1 MCALQATP
9 SARHS
14 PRFAGCS
21 SDGRTG
27 SAAALIVMFTPI
39 VMTDWPRFLPVF
51 FGYADDNPVD
61 VKFVDRIGLETCTDI
76 RGL

>member
-1 MCALQATP
+1 
-9 SARHS
+9 
-14 PRFAGCS
+14 
-21 SDGRTG
+21 
-27 SAAALIVMFTPI
+27 MFTPI
-39 VMTDWPRFLPVF
+39 GMTVWAGFLPVF